1 MLRIEVTH
9 TFDVCVAEAFAYITD
24 MKNWPEY
31 WPNFIRIEIPAAAG
45 WSNPGDR
52 ATVVI
57 KLLNRE
63 RALNME
69 LEAFQKDAC
78 VTYVSRQRGL
88 PDVRHERH
96 FEAARDRCVYRLI
109 VEYEPRS
116 GFAGL
121 FDRTLVRRSVEQAM
135 RRTVQNLD
143 RRLWTCIAT
152 DSGGQMAT
160 DQTALRVAGAWLA
173 GASLLLV
180 FALAFHGPLH
190 PDLEVQMRH
199 IAESASRWAA
209 VHWTA
214 AAAFSSFT
222 IAAVRAGEP
231 VAADEH
237 W

>member
-9 TFDVCVAEAFAYITD
+9 TFDVSVAEAFAYITD

-31 WPNFIRIEIPAAAG
+31 WPGFIRIENPAAAV

-69 LEAFQKDAC
+69 LEAFEKDAS

-96 FEAARDRCVYRLI
+96 FEAARDGCVYRLI
-109 VEYEPRS
+109 VEYEPRT

-121 FDRTLVRRSVEQAM
+121 FDRTLVRRRRMKLRSVPTRPHVEMTCADYALSEQDL
-135 RRTVQNLD
+135 QND
-143 RRLWTCIAT
+143 VDFQQAR
-152 DSGGQMAT
+152 
-160 DQTALRVAGAWLA
+160 
-173 GASLLLV
+173 
-180 FALAFHGPLH
+180 
-190 PDLEVQMRH
+190 
-199 IAESASRWAA
+199 
-209 VHWTA
+209 
-214 AAAFSSFT
+214 SSSQ
-222 IAAVRAGEP
+222 
-231 VAADEH
+231 
-237 W
+237 

>member
-9 TFDVCVAEAFAYITD
+9 TFDVSVAEAFAYITD

-31 WPNFIRIEIPAAAG
+31 WPDFIRIENLAAAG

-69 LEAFQKDAC
+69 LEAVQKDAS

-96 FEAARDRCVYRLI
+96 FEATRDGCVYRLI
-109 VEYEPRS
+109 VEYEPRT

-135 RRTVQNLD
+135 RRTMQNLD
-143 RRLWTCIAT
+143 RLFHKR
-152 DSGGQMAT
+152 
-160 DQTALRVAGAWLA
+160 RAGA
-173 GASLLLV
+173 
-180 FALAFHGPLH
+180 
-190 PDLEVQMRH
+190 
-199 IAESASRWAA
+199 
-209 VHWTA
+209 
-214 AAAFSSFT
+214 
-222 IAAVRAGEP
+222 
-231 VAADEH
+231 
-237 W
+237 

>member
-9 TFDVCVAEAFAYITD
+9 TFDVSVAEAFAYITD

-31 WPNFIRIEIPAAAG
+31 WPGFIRIDNPAAAG

-69 LEAFQKDAC
+69 LEAFQKDAS

-96 FEAARDRCVYRLI
+96 FEAARNGCVYRLI
-109 VEYEPRS
+109 VEYEPRT

-121 FDRTLVRRSVEQAM
+121 FDRTVVRRSVEQAM
-135 RRTVQNLD
+135 RRTMQNLD
-143 RRLWTCIAT
+143 RL
-152 DSGGQMAT
+152 
-160 DQTALRVAGAWLA
+160 LR
-173 GASLLLV
+173 SM
-180 FALAFHGPLH
+180 P
-190 PDLEVQMRH
+190 
-199 IAESASRWAA
+199 AA
-209 VHWTA
+209 
-214 AAAFSSFT
+214 
-222 IAAVRAGEP
+222 R
-231 VAADEH
+231 
-237 W
+237 